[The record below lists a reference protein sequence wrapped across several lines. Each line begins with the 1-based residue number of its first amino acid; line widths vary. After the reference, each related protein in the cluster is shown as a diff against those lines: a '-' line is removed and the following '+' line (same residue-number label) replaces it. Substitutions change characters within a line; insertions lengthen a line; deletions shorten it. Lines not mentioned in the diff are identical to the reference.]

1 MGELVFMQ
9 NDQALTNSLL
19 VAEKFKKE
27 HYHVLEVL
35 RDLMVKTEKSGLT
48 ENQQLNNM
56 FVLSEYEVPL
66 NNGTDAIKKSPVYI
80 MNRDGFTLLV
90 MGFTGEKALRFK
102 LEYIAAFNR
111 MEKQLKQPLPAEV
124 QMQHLEEII
133 SLKDEIIRDKDRIIS
148 LTERIMAQNEKMNA
162 LNARIGEM
170 SYPMQPVV
178 TVIDEKAS
186 IVGRSTRRRAL
197 LTEYENLERFAEAFF
212 RNEDNFAHPVSKNE
226 MMHLYIKFCGLEP
239 SKAKMKGINQFF
251 NQSVREY
258 CQSVG
263 IVVNPASI
271 FSSPSDCREG
281 YVRRPAY
288 ETEYKFGVPTAPEQR
303 LLNKVCRCY
312 FFFHQ
317 DNVPD
322 TPKALL
328 PATGKEALL

>member
-19 VAEKFKKE
+19 VAEKFRKE

-35 RDLMVKTEKSGLT
+35 RDLIAKIGNSGFV
-48 ENQQLNNM
+48 ENQQINNM
-56 FVLSEYEVPL
+56 FALVEQEVPMPV
-66 NNGTDAIKKSPVYI
+66 GDGMKKSPMYI
-80 MNRDGFTLLV
+80 MNRDGFILLV

-102 LEYIAAFNR
+102 LEFIAAFNR
-111 MEKQLKQPLPAEV
+111 MEKQLKQPLLPEV

-148 LTERIMAQNEKMNA
+148 QAEHIMAQNEKINA
-162 LNARIGEM
+162 LNARIGEL

-197 LTEYENLERFAEAFF
+197 LTEYENLERFAEVFF
-212 RNEDNFAHPVSKNE
+212 RNENNFAHPVSKNE

-258 CQSVG
+258 CQNAG
-263 IVVNPASI
+263 IVVNPAAI
-271 FSSPSDCREG
+271 FSSASDCREG
-281 YVRRPAY
+281 YIRRPAY
-288 ETEYKFGVPTAPEQR
+288 ETEYKFGVPTVPEQR

-312 FFFHQ
+312 YFYSK

>member
-19 VAEKFKKE
+19 VAEKFRKE

-35 RDLMVKTEKSGLT
+35 RDLIAKTENSGFV
-48 ENQQLNNM
+48 ENQQINNM
-56 FVLSEYEVPL
+56 FALVEQEIPMPV
-66 NNGTDAIKKSPVYI
+66 GDGMKKSPVYI

-124 QMQHLEEII
+124 QMQHMEEII
-133 SLKDEIIRDKDRIIS
+133 LLKDEIIRDKDRIIS

-162 LNARIGEM
+162 LNARIGEL

-258 CQSVG
+258 CQNAG

-288 ETEYKFGVPTAPEQR
+288 ETEYKFGVPTVPEQR
-303 LLNKVCRCY
+303 LLSKVCRCY
-312 FFFHQ
+312 YFYHQ

-328 PATGKEALL
+328 SATGKEALL

>member
-19 VAEKFKKE
+19 VAEKFRKE
-27 HYHVLEVL
+27 HKHVLDVL
-35 RDLMVKTEKSGLT
+35 RDLIVRAENPALT

-66 NNGTDAIKKSPVYI
+66 NNGTDAIKKSPMYI

-162 LNARIGEM
+162 LNARIGEL

-239 SKAKMKGINQFF
+239 SKAKMKGILQFF

-288 ETEYKFGVPTAPEQR
+288 ETEYKFGVPTVPEQR

-312 FFFHQ
+312 YFYHQ

>member
-66 NNGTDAIKKSPVYI
+66 NNGTDAIKKSPMYI

-124 QMQHLEEII
+124 QMQHMEEII
-133 SLKDEIIRDKDRIIS
+133 LLKDEIIRDKERIIS
-148 LTERIMAQNEKMNA
+148 LTERIMSQNEKMNA
-162 LNARIGEM
+162 LNARIGEL